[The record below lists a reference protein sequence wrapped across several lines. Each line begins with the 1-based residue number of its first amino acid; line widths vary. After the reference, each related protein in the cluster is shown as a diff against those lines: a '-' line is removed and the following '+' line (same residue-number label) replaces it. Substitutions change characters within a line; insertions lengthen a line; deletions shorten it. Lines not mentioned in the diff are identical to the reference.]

1 MSIIEKLNLEEK
13 IGVEN
18 LDEKLDIIRKYQQYF
33 FIGLTIIIALQ
44 LIFSLILPST
54 QNFSRKKIALD
65 QYARSLNLRKKQA
78 ASKENVEQEENRLNT
93 LLSNKK
99 NLFFTKKEVEKFS
112 ISELPKIAQKFKINI
127 TNVNFIKSEKLSH
140 GLTTYPL
147 SIKASSNFFDLMQF
161 IYQIEESQKT
171 INIKTIKLTRK
182 SLNPVML
189 NTTITLELFSLEGL
203 K

>member
-13 IGVEN
+13 LGIEN
-18 LDEKLDIIRKYQQYF
+18 IDEKLDIIRKYQQYF
-33 FIGLTIIIALQ
+33 FIGITIIIALQ
-44 LIFSLILPST
+44 LIFSLILPNT
-54 QNFSRKKIALD
+54 QNYSRKKISLD

-78 ASKENVEQEENRLNT
+78 ASKENVKQEENRLNT

-112 ISELPKIAQKFKINI
+112 ISELPKIAQKFKIDI

-140 GLTTYPL
+140 GLTAYPL
-147 SIKASSNFFDLMQF
+147 TIKANTNFFDLMQF
-161 IYQIEESQKT
+161 IYEIEESQKT

-182 SLNPVML
+182 SLNPVIL
-189 NTTITLELFSLEGL
+189 NTTITLELFSLKGL

>member
-1 MSIIEKLNLEEK
+1 MSINKASFK
-13 IGVEN
+13 QRFVF
-18 LDEKLDIIRKYQQYF
+18 RYQQYF

-44 LIFSLILPST
+44 LVFSLILPST

-127 TNVNFIKSEKLSH
+127 TTEDK
-140 GLTTYPL
+140 
-147 SIKASSNFFDLMQF
+147 
-161 IYQIEESQKT
+161 
-171 INIKTIKLTRK
+171 
-182 SLNPVML
+182 
-189 NTTITLELFSLEGL
+189 
-203 K
+203 